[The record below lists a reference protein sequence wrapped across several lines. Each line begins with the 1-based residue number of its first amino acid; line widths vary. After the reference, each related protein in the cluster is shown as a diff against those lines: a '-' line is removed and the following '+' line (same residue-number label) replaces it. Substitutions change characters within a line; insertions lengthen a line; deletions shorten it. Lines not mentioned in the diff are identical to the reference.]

1 MPNPLKILIVDDT
14 VTYRSIL
21 TRVVE
26 GIPNTQVVGTA
37 SNGKLALSKLGTLD
51 VDLVL
56 LDIEMPE
63 MDGLETLQVIKR
75 DRPNIGVIMI
85 SGMNRSSADITIR
98 ALEMGALDFIPKP
111 DGQSLSES
119 QEELL
124 KKLTSVIKH
133 FELKRNLSSAMTRGK
148 PYSAPVKPL
157 ASQPIAPPAPA
168 TAQNKAALP
177 SQFDILVIGVSTGG
191 PNALGEFIPAL
202 PGDLNIPILLVQHMP
217 PIFTE
222 SLANSLNRK
231 SSLTVKEARDGDI
244 VEKNTVYIAPG
255 GKHMVVTRNQD
266 TIKISTNE
274 QPPENSCRPAV
285 DVMFRSVADVYGK
298 NILSLIMT
306 GMGSDGAL
314 GLKVLKQKSC
324 YSLVQS
330 EKTCVVYG
338 MPRAVEEMNLA
349 DERIDLKDLAG
360 RVTQLI
366 RKGLR

>member
-1 MPNPLKILIVDDT
+1 MPNPLNILIVDDT

-26 GIPNTQVVGTA
+26 GIPNTKVAGTA
-37 SNGKLALSKLGTLD
+37 SNGKIALTKLGTLE

-63 MDGLETLQVIKR
+63 MDGLETLQIIKKES
-75 DRPNIGVIMI
+75 PNIGVVMI

-119 QEELL
+119 QDELQ

-133 FELKRNLSSAMTRGK
+133 FELKRNLSSAMSRGK
-148 PYSAPVKPL
+148 PYNAPARPL
-157 ASQPIAPPAPA
+157 AAQAITPPTLAA
-168 TAQNKAALP
+168 TPNKTALP
-177 SQFDILVIGVSTGG
+177 NQFDVLVIGVSTGG
-191 PNALGEFIPAL
+191 PNALGEFIPSL
-202 PGDLNIPILLVQHMP
+202 PADLNIPILLVQHMP

-231 SSLTVKEARDGDI
+231 SHLTVKEARDGDI

-255 GKHMVVTRNQD
+255 GKHMVVTRNQEIIQI
-266 TIKISTNE
+266 TTNE
-274 QPPENSCRPAV
+274 MPPENSCRPAV
-285 DVMFRSVADVYGK
+285 DVLFRSVAEVYGK
-298 NILSLIMT
+298 NILSLVMT

-314 GLKVLKQKSC
+314 GVKVLKQKSC

-330 EKTCVVYG
+330 EKSCVVYG

-349 DERIDLKDLAG
+349 DERIDLNDLAG

-366 RKGLR
+366 RKGLK